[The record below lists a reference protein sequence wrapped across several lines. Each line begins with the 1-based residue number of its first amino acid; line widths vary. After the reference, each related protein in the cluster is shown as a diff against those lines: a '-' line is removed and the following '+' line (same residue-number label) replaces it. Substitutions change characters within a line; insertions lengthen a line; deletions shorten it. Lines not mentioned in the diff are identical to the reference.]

1 MYTPFVEQRKNIDRS
16 STFFSSEGLFKI
28 LHADI
33 ADTWFVTKS
42 GLDPKYC
49 LFVVDLFTSLIYSH
63 PMKNRSLLAKND
75 KVKNREME
83 KEMRIQADREFKQE
97 EIKKDQQKV

>member
-1 MYTPFVEQRKNIDRS
+1 
-16 STFFSSEGLFKI
+16 
-28 LHADI
+28 
-33 ADTWFVTKS
+33 
-42 GLDPKYC
+42 
-49 LFVVDLFTSLIYSH
+49 
-63 PMKNRSLLAKND
+63 MKNRNLLAKKD

>member
-1 MYTPFVEQRKNIDRS
+1 
-16 STFFSSEGLFKI
+16 
-28 LHADI
+28 
-33 ADTWFVTKS
+33 
-42 GLDPKYC
+42 
-49 LFVVDLFTSLIYSH
+49 
-63 PMKNRSLLAKND
+63 MKNRSLLAKKD